1 MLAEE
6 VAGGMVVAVS
16 KGQWIY
22 VAHDRNINP
31 APARKLQRDRQ
42 KILLRDVRG
51 YYL

>member
-16 KGQWIY
+16 KGQ
-22 VAHDRNINP
+22 VDLRCADRNINP

-42 KILLRDVRG
+42 NILLRDVRG